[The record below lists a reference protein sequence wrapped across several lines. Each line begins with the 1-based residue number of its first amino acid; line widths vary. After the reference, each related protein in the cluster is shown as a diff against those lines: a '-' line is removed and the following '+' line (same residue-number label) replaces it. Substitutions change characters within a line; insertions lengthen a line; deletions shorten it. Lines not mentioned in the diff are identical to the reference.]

1 MIFEILIPLLFKN
14 GQTLGKKVFGVA
26 VMRADG
32 VRIPAALLFLRAIV
46 CKFTLET
53 MVPVMALIGA
63 FLYQW
68 WITALILIIGI
79 FALQIILFL
88 STKDRTPI
96 HDICTYT
103 VAVDMGSQKIFD
115 SIEEKVEYIAKLQ
128 KERAEDDRDY

>member
-1 MIFEILIPLLFKN
+1 
-14 GQTLGKKVFGVA
+14 
-26 VMRADG
+26 
-32 VRIPAALLFLRAIV
+32 
-46 CKFTLET
+46 
-53 MVPVMALIGA
+53 MALIGA
-63 FLYQW
+63 FLFQW

-88 STKDRTPI
+88 STKEHTPI

-103 VAVDMGSQKIFD
+103 VVVDMGSQKIFD